1 MLYLF
6 ITKNIKKSKQKENT
20 ARFKPGRFVHLNDLL
35 LKQTQHH
42 FFSPTNTCSKLHISP
57 IWNRSSVERPIT
69 MKHFTLSRFNCASCF
84 WPPDVTKE
92 ACAAEKLL
100 QYKPQKASFDHR
112 CSILSTQQTLYF
124 GLIEKTSKYNKHQIS
139 VMMLLKVTWMG
150 ETSSSWQAP
159 SE

>member
-1 MLYLF
+1 MVYLF

-35 LKQTQHH
+35 LKHPHKHT
-42 FFSPTNTCSKLHISP
+42 KLHISP

-92 ACAAEKLL
+92 ACAEKLF
-100 QYKPQKASFDHR
+100 QHKPQKASFDHR
-112 CSILSTQQTLYF
+112 CPILSTQQTLYF
-124 GLIEKTSKYNKHQIS
+124 GLTEKTSKYNKHQIS

-150 ETSSSWQAP
+150 EASSSWQAP

>member
-35 LKQTQHH
+35 LKHPHKHT
-42 FFSPTNTCSKLHISP
+42 KLHISP

-92 ACAAEKLL
+92 ACAEKLL

-112 CSILSTQQTLYF
+112 CPILSTQQTLYF
-124 GLIEKTSKYNKHQIS
+124 GLTEKTSKYNKHQIS

-150 ETSSSWQAP
+150 EASSSWQAP

>member
-35 LKQTQHH
+35 LKHPHKHT
-42 FFSPTNTCSKLHISP
+42 KLHISP

-92 ACAAEKLL
+92 ACAEKLF
-100 QYKPQKASFDHR
+100 QHKPQKASFDHR
-112 CSILSTQQTLYF
+112 CPILSTQQTLYF
-124 GLIEKTSKYNKHQIS
+124 GLTEKTSKYNKHQIS

-150 ETSSSWQAP
+150 EASSSWQAP

>member
-1 MLYLF
+1 MVYLF

-35 LKQTQHH
+35 LKHPHKHT
-42 FFSPTNTCSKLHISP
+42 KLHISP

-92 ACAAEKLL
+92 ACAEKLL

-112 CSILSTQQTLYF
+112 CPILSTQQTLYF
-124 GLIEKTSKYNKHQIS
+124 GLTEKTSKYNKHQIS

-150 ETSSSWQAP
+150 EASSSWQAP

>member
-35 LKQTQHH
+35 LKHPHKHT
-42 FFSPTNTCSKLHISP
+42 KLHISP

-92 ACAAEKLL
+92 ACAEKLL

-124 GLIEKTSKYNKHQIS
+124 GLTEKTSKYNKHQIS

-150 ETSSSWQAP
+150 EASSSWQAP

>member
-35 LKQTQHH
+35 LKHPHKHT
-42 FFSPTNTCSKLHISP
+42 KLHISP

-92 ACAAEKLL
+92 ACAEKLF
-100 QYKPQKASFDHR
+100 QHKPQKASFDHR

-124 GLIEKTSKYNKHQIS
+124 GLTEKTSKYNKHQIS

-150 ETSSSWQAP
+150 EASSSWQAP

>member
-35 LKQTQHH
+35 LKHPHKHT
-42 FFSPTNTCSKLHISP
+42 KLHISP

-92 ACAAEKLL
+92 ACAEKLL
-100 QYKPQKASFDHR
+100 QHKPQKASFDHR

-124 GLIEKTSKYNKHQIS
+124 GLTEKTSKYNKHQIS

-150 ETSSSWQAP
+150 EASSSWQAP

>member
-35 LKQTQHH
+35 LKHPHKHT
-42 FFSPTNTCSKLHISP
+42 KLHISP

-92 ACAAEKLL
+92 ACAEKLL

-150 ETSSSWQAP
+150 EASSSWQAP

>member
-1 MLYLF
+1 MVYLF

-35 LKQTQHH
+35 LKHPHKHT
-42 FFSPTNTCSKLHISP
+42 KLHISP

-92 ACAAEKLL
+92 ACAEKLL

-124 GLIEKTSKYNKHQIS
+124 GLTEKTSKYNKHQIS

>member
-1 MLYLF
+1 MVYLF

-35 LKQTQHH
+35 LKHPHKHT
-42 FFSPTNTCSKLHISP
+42 KLHISP

-92 ACAAEKLL
+92 ACAEKLL

-124 GLIEKTSKYNKHQIS
+124 GLTEKTSKYNKHQIS

-150 ETSSSWQAP
+150 EASSSWQAP

>member
-6 ITKNIKKSKQKENT
+6 ITKNIKKLKQKENT

-35 LKQTQHH
+35 LKHPHKHT
-42 FFSPTNTCSKLHISP
+42 KLHISP

-92 ACAAEKLL
+92 ACAEKLL

-124 GLIEKTSKYNKHQIS
+124 GLTEKTSKYNKHQIS

-150 ETSSSWQAP
+150 EASSSWQAP